1 MSGNQIFATL
11 RRGRRFWAVASVH
24 GEAGRLIALHRE
36 LERRFAPG
44 DRFVYLG
51 NLIGRGGEVRATVDE
66 LLEFRRTLLA
76 RPGMFACDI
85 AYLRGSQ
92 EEMWQKLL
100 QLQMAPNP
108 DEVLGWMLD
117 QGVGATLAAYG
128 GDQASAR
135 ACARQGAVA
144 ITRWTSTLRAA
155 VRAAPGHQSFFSAL
169 RRAAFTEAG
178 GDGALL
184 FVNAG
189 LDPSRPL
196 SAQSDSFWWGAGS
209 FSKIAAPYGEFRMIV
224 RGFDPAHGGV
234 QRTEYTT
241 SIDAGCGFG
250 GPLLAVCL
258 DAGGRI
264 VDLIEA

>member
-1 MSGNQIFATL
+1 MFGNQIFATL
-11 RRGRRFWAVASVH
+11 RRGRQFWAVASVH
-24 GEAGRLIALHRE
+24 GEAERLIALHRE

-44 DRFVYLG
+44 DRLVYLG
-51 NLIGRGGEVRATVDE
+51 NLIGRGAEVCATVDE

-76 RPGMFACDI
+76 RPAMFACDI
-85 AYLRGSQ
+85 AYLRGGQ

-100 QLQMAPNP
+100 QLQMATNP
-108 DEVLGWMLD
+108 AEVLGWMLD

-128 GDQASAR
+128 GHQNSAR

-144 ITRWTSTLRAA
+144 ITRWTSGLRAA
-155 VRAAPGHQSFFSAL
+155 VRAAPGHQGFFSAL
-169 RRAAFTEAG
+169 RRAAFTEPGADG
-178 GDGALL
+178 GLL

-196 SAQSDSFWWGAGS
+196 SAQSDSFWWGTGG

-224 RGFDPAHGGV
+224 RGFDPAHAGV
-234 QRTEYTT
+234 RRTEFTT
-241 SIDAGCGFG
+241 SLDAGCGFG
-250 GPLLAVCL
+250 GPLLAACF
-258 DAGGRI
+258 DASGRI